1 MDDKNLKYKIE
12 SATLRRLIKHL
23 QDNTDLQ
30 NIDLMNLAGFCR
42 NCISKW
48 IVEEAKKNN
57 LDLDYDHLDINES
70 DYSNQKNVVVD
81 CVKQALAYIEQPD
94 PVDQKIQLKALVK
107 QAKTWDTEYGLDAR
121 TLYPELREI
130 FDHNGY

>member
-57 LDLDYDHLDINES
+57 LDLDYENVRSDVYGMDYQDWKKKFES
-70 DYSNQKNVVVD
+70 
-81 CVKQALAYIEQPD
+81 
-94 PVDQKIQLKALVK
+94 
-107 QAKTWDTEYGLDAR
+107 
-121 TLYPELREI
+121 
-130 FDHNGY
+130 

>member
-23 QDNTDLQ
+23 QENTDLQ

-48 IVEEAKKNN
+48 MVEEAKKNN
-57 LDLDYDHLDINES
+57 VDLDYEKVRS
-70 DYSNQKNVVVD
+70 DVYGMNYEDWKKKFQKPIDN
-81 CVKQALAYIEQPD
+81 K
-94 PVDQKIQLKALVK
+94 
-107 QAKTWDTEYGLDAR
+107 
-121 TLYPELREI
+121 
-130 FDHNGY
+130 

>member
-23 QDNTDLQ
+23 QENTDLQ

-57 LDLDYDHLDINES
+57 LDLDYENVRSDVYGMDYQDWKKKFQKPIN
-70 DYSNQKNVVVD
+70 NK
-81 CVKQALAYIEQPD
+81 
-94 PVDQKIQLKALVK
+94 
-107 QAKTWDTEYGLDAR
+107 
-121 TLYPELREI
+121 
-130 FDHNGY
+130 

>member
-23 QDNTDLQ
+23 QENTDLQ

-57 LDLDYDHLDINES
+57 LDLDYENVRS
-70 DYSNQKNVVVD
+70 DVYGMDYQDWKKKYQKPIDN
-81 CVKQALAYIEQPD
+81 K
-94 PVDQKIQLKALVK
+94 
-107 QAKTWDTEYGLDAR
+107 
-121 TLYPELREI
+121 
-130 FDHNGY
+130 

>member
-48 IVEEAKKNN
+48 MVEEAKNHN
-57 LDLDYDHLDINES
+57 VDLDYEKVRS
-70 DYSNQKNVVVD
+70 DVYGMNYEDWKKKFQKPIDN
-81 CVKQALAYIEQPD
+81 K
-94 PVDQKIQLKALVK
+94 
-107 QAKTWDTEYGLDAR
+107 
-121 TLYPELREI
+121 
-130 FDHNGY
+130 

>member
-23 QDNTDLQ
+23 QENTDLQ

-48 IVEEAKKNN
+48 YVSESSSQGEELSYDAARELIYGMPYDSYKEKHQKEATKEQ
-57 LDLDYDHLDINES
+57 LDKFNAS
-70 DYSNQKNVVVD
+70 QKN
-81 CVKQALAYIEQPD
+81 K
-94 PVDQKIQLKALVK
+94 
-107 QAKTWDTEYGLDAR
+107 G
-121 TLYPELREI
+121 
-130 FDHNGY
+130 

>member
-23 QDNTDLQ
+23 QENTDLQ

-48 IVEEAKKNN
+48 MVEEAKKNN
-57 LDLDYDHLDINES
+57 VDLDYENVRS
-70 DYSNQKNVVVD
+70 DVYGMNYEDWKKKFQKPID
-81 CVKQALAYIEQPD
+81 YK
-94 PVDQKIQLKALVK
+94 
-107 QAKTWDTEYGLDAR
+107 
-121 TLYPELREI
+121 
-130 FDHNGY
+130 